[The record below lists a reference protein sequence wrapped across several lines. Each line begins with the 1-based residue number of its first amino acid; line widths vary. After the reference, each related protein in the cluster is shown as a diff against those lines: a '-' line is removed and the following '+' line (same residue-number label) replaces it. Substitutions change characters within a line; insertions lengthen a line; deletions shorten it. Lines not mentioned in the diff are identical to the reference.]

1 MHVNRIDE
9 IDESLAG
16 SEFVV
21 RNNGHL
27 PDPLNVHAH
36 ALMRGSRSNCWK
48 RRGGRGL
55 HAADASEMG
64 MDWLAGSLARWL

>member
-21 RNNGHL
+21 RNNVHL

-48 RRGGRGL
+48 RRGGEDCTLPMHQR
-55 HAADASEMG
+55 
-64 MDWLAGSLARWL
+64 WVWTGSLALGR